1 MKTLVT
7 LTVGVLILASGC
19 STGVQLGPQAN
30 KKTCLSGSVGWNHV
44 SATLPLISVDA
55 RVVKTEGKE

>member
-55 RVVKTEGKE
+55 RVVKTEDKE

>member
-1 MKTLVT
+1 MLLV
-7 LTVGVLILASGC
+7 ASGC

-55 RVVKTEGKE
+55 RVVKSESKE